1 MAIDLHIEHWS
12 MRWQWF
18 GASEARYSKA
28 LTVRRILQVA
38 EICAKLVPGL
48 LASGRRECSLDFTS
62 DEVRQGAHVR

>member
-1 MAIDLHIEHWS
+1 M
-12 MRWQWF
+12 
-18 GASEARYSKA
+18 
-28 LTVRRILQVA
+28 A